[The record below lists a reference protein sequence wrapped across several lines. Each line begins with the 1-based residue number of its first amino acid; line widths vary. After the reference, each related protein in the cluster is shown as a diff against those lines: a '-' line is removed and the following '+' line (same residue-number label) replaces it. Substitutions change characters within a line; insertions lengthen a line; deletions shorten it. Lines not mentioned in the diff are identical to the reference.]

1 MEIDP
6 LSKLR
11 DVIYPTDPGFWPPA
25 IGWWIVLVLVI
36 LCLIG
41 AVYLFRS
48 IYLRLAESSFVK
60 EVDALTQLQPRE
72 AIVELS
78 ILMRRIAI
86 TRFPRDSVAGLSGED
101 WLQFLDQSGNTDQFT
116 TGPGRALVSAPYSN
130 LTPENLDPLFKICR
144 DWTKSVTA

>member
-6 LSKLR
+6 LSELR
-11 DVIYPTDPGFWPPA
+11 DVIYPVDPGFWPPA
-25 IGWWIVLVLVI
+25 IGWWIVLILVI
-36 LCLIG
+36 LSLIG

-48 IYLRLAESSFVK
+48 IYLRLAETSFVK
-60 EVDALTQLQPRE
+60 EVDALTLLQPRE
-72 AIVELS
+72 AVVELS

-86 TRFPRDSVAGLSGED
+86 TRFPRNSVAGLSGED

-116 TGPGRALVSAPYSN
+116 TGPGRALVSAPYSD

-144 DWTKSVTA
+144 DWAKSVSA

>member
-130 LTPENLDPLFKICR
+130 LTPQNLDPLFKICR

>member
-6 LSKLR
+6 LLELR
-11 DVIYPTDPGFWPPA
+11 DVIYPVDPGFWPPA

-36 LCLIG
+36 LCLVG
-41 AVYLFRS
+41 AVHLFRLV
-48 IYLRLAESSFVK
+48 YLRLAESSFVE
-60 EVDALTQLQPRE
+60 EVDALVQLQPRE
-72 AIVELS
+72 AVVELS

-116 TGPGRALVSAPYSN
+116 TGPGRTLVSAPYSE

-144 DWTKSVTA
+144 DWARSVTA

>member
-6 LSKLR
+6 LSELR
-11 DVIYPTDPGFWPPA
+11 DVIYPVDPGFWPPA

-48 IYLRLAESSFVK
+48 IYLRLAETSFVK

-72 AIVELS
+72 AVGELS

-144 DWTKSVTA
+144 DWAKSVTV